1 MQILEKNKLEIE
13 QRAGKMSDFLKME
26 YLEECTKKFHD
37 IEILRYCY
45 SELSKLYEKRNM
57 FSEAIKNM
65 TKFKEFCIL
74 QKEKVE
80 CFNKEI
86 QLYIKNGNYER
97 AEMVFREA
105 IHELK
110 DVDKLELK
118 RKIIEDYKQEMT
130 RFENTNMMSG
140 ALKIYEKLVHHV
152 VDRERNDIKK
162 KMIIAYKKLGR
173 IRESLEL
180 ERELERD
187 VLVPQ

>member
-13 QRAGKMSDFLKME
+13 QKAGKMSDFLKME

-74 QKEKVE
+74 QKEKTE
-80 CFNKEI
+80 CFKKEI
-86 QLYIKNGNYER
+86 ELYIRNGNYER
-97 AEMVFREA
+97 AEMVFREG

-110 DVDKLELK
+110 DTDRLELK
-118 RKIIEDYKQEMT
+118 RKIIEAYKQEMA
-130 RFENTNMMSG
+130 RFEKANMMSG
-140 ALKIYEKLVHHV
+140 ALKVYEKLAHHL
-152 VDRERNDIKK
+152 VDKERNEVRK
-162 KMIIAYKKLGR
+162 KMVIAYKKLGR

-180 ERELERD
+180 ERELNRE
-187 VLVPQ
+187 VVV